1 MYYLTFQ
8 YSLSSLAL
16 LSIIALMLGL
26 MLIASLAAKISDY
39 FCSEKAVKPLNR
51 TAGSIMMLAGG
62 FLVTSK

>member
-1 MYYLTFQ
+1 
-8 YSLSSLAL
+8 
-16 LSIIALMLGL
+16 MLGL